1 VALTMTQRKA
11 VTKEVARRYRRADK
25 KEKAMMLDEF
35 VATTGYNRSYGARV
49 LRQGAL
55 DGRRKPSKTR
65 ARPRIYDGAVL
76 KALMKI
82 WAILDMP
89 CGKRLAAVIPEMIDK
104 LESCAEILLD
114 RPTKE
119 KLQKISAPT
128 IDRLLEK
135 ERRKVRLKGRS
146 GTKPG
151 SLLKHQIPIRTFADW
166 NEEQPGFVE
175 IDLVGH
181 EGGNPSGDF
190 CQTLDVTDV
199 CSGWTETRAVKNKA
213 QKWVFEAIEDVI
225 AVLPFPI
232 IGIDSDN
239 GSEFINAHLV
249 RFCEDQKITFTRSRP
264 SRKNDNCFV
273 EQKNYSVVRK
283 TVGYMRHDT
292 EDELLVLNALYGYLR
307 LYTNFFQP
315 NMRLVEKIRIGSK
328 VKKRYDFPR
337 TPFRRLLESRDIN
350 QEAKADLLAAYNA
363 LNPAE
368 LKRRIIKLQ
377 DKLFKLHINK
387 QNMIR
392 KEEPPPDLSSTFSVR
407 Q

>member
-1 VALTMTQRKA
+1 MALTMGQRQA
-11 VTKEVARRYRRADK
+11 VTKEVAKRYRRAGK

-35 VATTGYNRSYGARV
+35 TATTAYNRSYGARI
-49 LRQGAL
+49 LRDKGL
-55 DGRRKPSKTR
+55 ERRRYPTKKR
-65 ARPRIYDGAVL
+65 IRPRIYDEAVQA
-76 KALMKI
+76 ALTKV

-89 CGKRLAAVIPEMIDK
+89 CGKRLVAVIEETIEK
-104 LESCAEILLD
+104 LKQFAEIKLDEPTEAKLL
-114 RPTKE
+114 
-119 KLQKISAPT
+119 KISAPT

-135 ERRKVRLKGRS
+135 ERRKVQLKGRS

-166 NEEQPGFVE
+166 DEGRPGFVE

-181 EGGNPSGDF
+181 DGGSTHGDY
-190 CQTLDVTDV
+190 CQTLDATDV

-213 QKWVFEAIEDVI
+213 QVWVFEALETII
-225 AVLPFPI
+225 GTLPFPI
-232 IGIDSDN
+232 LGIDSDN

-249 RFCEDQKITFTRSRP
+249 RYCEANKITFTRSRP
-264 SRKNDNCFV
+264 SRKNDNCYV

-292 EDELLVLNALYGYLR
+292 ESELLVLNELYDHLR
-307 LYTNFFQP
+307 LYTNFFLP
-315 NMRLVEKIRIGSK
+315 NMKLVEKVRIGSK
-328 VKKRYDFPR
+328 VRKRYDKPR
-337 TPFRRLLESRDIN
+337 TPFRRLLESPEID
-350 QEAKADLLAAYNA
+350 QEAKDDLLVAYKA

-377 DKLFKLHINK
+377 TRLFKLHINK
-387 QNMIR
+387 RDMVR
-392 KEEPPPDLSSTFSVR
+392 KEEPRPDLSSTFSVR